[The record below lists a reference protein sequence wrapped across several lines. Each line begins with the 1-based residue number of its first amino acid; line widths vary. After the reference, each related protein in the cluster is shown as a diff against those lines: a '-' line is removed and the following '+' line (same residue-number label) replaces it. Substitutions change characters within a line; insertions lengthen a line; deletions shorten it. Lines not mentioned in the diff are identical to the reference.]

1 MKIEELRAARRP
13 DADWDP
19 FMRQLD
25 ARIRRE
31 RQARAL
37 SWAAAA
43 ALVVAA
49 AGGFWLLPRPASPR
63 PALRA
68 DIPSLSSPVF
78 TPFTG
83 TAFTVSDGSVVILPE
98 VRT

>member
-1 MKIEELRAARRP
+1 MRVEELRAARRP
-13 DADWDP
+13 EDEWDP
-19 FMRQLD
+19 FMWRLE

-31 RQARAL
+31 RQGRIL

-43 ALVVAA
+43 ALVAA
-49 AGGFWLLPRPASPR
+49 AIGLFWLLPRPAQPR

-78 TPFTG
+78 TPSDG
-83 TAFTVSDGSVVILPE
+83 TAFPVSDGAVVIVPE

>member
-1 MKIEELRAARRP
+1 MRIDELRAARRP
-13 DADWDP
+13 DADWEP

-25 ARIRRE
+25 ARIRRGRRE
-31 RQARAL
+31 RL
-37 SWAAAA
+37 LPWAAAA
-43 ALVVAA
+43 ALLVAA
-49 AGGFWLLPRPASPR
+49 VGSFWLLPRPASPH

-78 TPFTG
+78 APSTG
-83 TAFTVSDGSVVILPE
+83 TAFAVSDGAVVIVPE

>member
-1 MKIEELRAARRP
+1 MRIDELRAARRP
-13 DADWDP
+13 HADWDP
-19 FMRQLD
+19 FMRQLE

-31 RQARAL
+31 RHARL
-37 SWAAAA
+37 LPWAAAA

-49 AGGFWLLPRPASPR
+49 VGGFWLLPRPAP
-63 PALRA
+63 PHAVLRA

-78 TPFTG
+78 APPTG
-83 TAFTVSDGSVVILPE
+83 TALAVSDGAVVIVPE